1 MLARL
6 LGYPALLVLGLVTG
20 TCAVF
25 VSRGYLRVLGFDIPY
40 GIILAVAA
48 VIGLF
53 AAARRVGVGG
63 ALAATLG
70 WAMPTIAFLVPRP
83 EGDIVLGGDWL
94 GIAYLLAGVGI
105 ATWTIGRSV
114 MGRSPG
120 IVDGRASDA
129 EPWFR

>member
-6 LGYPALLVLGLVTG
+6 LGYPALLTLGLVTG
-20 TCAVF
+20 VCAVF
-25 VSRGYLRVLGFDIPY
+25 VSRASLILLGVLVPY
-40 GIILAVAA
+40 GIVLAVGA

-53 AAARRVGVGG
+53 AAGRRCGVGG

-70 WAMPTIAFLVPRP
+70 WAVPTIVFLVPRA

-94 GIAYLLAGVGI
+94 GIAYLLAGVGL

-114 MGRSPG
+114 MRRSPG
-120 IVDGRASDA
+120 IVDERASDA